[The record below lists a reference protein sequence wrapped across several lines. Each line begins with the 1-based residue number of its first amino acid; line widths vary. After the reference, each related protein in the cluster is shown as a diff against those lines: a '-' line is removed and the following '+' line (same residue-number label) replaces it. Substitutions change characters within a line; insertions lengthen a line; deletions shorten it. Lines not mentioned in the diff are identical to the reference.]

1 MSAGPRTEVSKIPSG
16 PRVDLSI
23 TAMWIRLTRKLA
35 DWLDGIDVTD
45 RRVGDVFDLPIH
57 DAQLLIAEGWAEP
70 HLPVSVGT
78 FGDQSTRAADCR
90 DRVEAAVSRLRQ
102 LRERRDRRDYE
113 TLERRR
119 VEDRILE
126 QLRDERAI
134 TIKGGRK
141 IS

>member
-1 MSAGPRTEVSKIPSG
+1 M
-16 PRVDLSI
+16 LSI

-35 DWLDGIDVTD
+35 DWLDGIDVSD
-45 RRVGDVFDLPIH
+45 RRVGEIFDLPIR

-70 HLPVSVGT
+70 HIPVSVGT
-78 FGDQSTRAADCR
+78 FRDQPTRMVDSR
-90 DRVEAAVSRLRQ
+90 DRIEAAVARLRP
-102 LRERRDRRDYE
+102 LREQRDRGNYA

-126 QLRDERAI
+126 ELRDERAI

>member
-1 MSAGPRTEVSKIPSG
+1 MLT
-16 PRVDLSI
+16 I

-35 DWLDGIDVTD
+35 DWVDGIDLSD
-45 RRVGDVFDLPIH
+45 RRVGEVFNLPIH

-70 HLPVSVGT
+70 HVAVSVGT
-78 FGDQSTRAADCR
+78 FRHQSPLTPDSR
-90 DRVEAAVSRLRQ
+90 DRIEAAVARLRH
-102 LRERRDRRDYE
+102 LREQRDRGDYAAI
-113 TLERRR
+113 ERRR

-126 QLRDERAI
+126 ELRDERAI